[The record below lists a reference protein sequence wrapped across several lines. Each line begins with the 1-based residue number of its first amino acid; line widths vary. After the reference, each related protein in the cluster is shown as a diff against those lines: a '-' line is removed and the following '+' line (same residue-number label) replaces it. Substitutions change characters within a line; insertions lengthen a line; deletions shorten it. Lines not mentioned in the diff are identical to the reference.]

1 MPTVSY
7 SRLND
12 FWRCRDNVPPV
23 LFTGGHQLARVGPS
37 GEPLMRAVGRL
48 SRVKWV
54 RQTKIASALF
64 GLPARSVESLIGPI
78 GIRLPRLRDPGLRR
92 LTQPFTDPASR
103 PRTK

>member
-54 RQTKIASALF
+54 RQTKIASALLWVACTI
-64 GLPARSVESLIGPI
+64 GRIADRSN
-78 GIRLPRLRDPGLRR
+78 RDQATP
-92 LTQPFTDPASR
+92 PS
-103 PRTK
+103 